1 MAFDRMGRR
10 SQGVQMDQFV
20 ACVNDRSGT
29 QFFVSEPSD

>member
-1 MAFDRMGRR
+1 MGRR

-29 QFFVSEPSD
+29 QFFSSAPTD